1 MRRGPL
7 LSIVAAAS
15 IAAPATA
22 LAGVHSPLRVAA
34 ALLLFCLGP
43 GVAIL
48 PLLGTRTATLE
59 LGLVVTLS
67 LATCAVL
74 AQSMLWLGAWS
85 PVAAT
90 CALAGACLASI
101 AGQLVVPRWGR

>member
-15 IAAPATA
+15 IAAPITA

-43 GVAIL
+43 GVALL
-48 PLLGTRTATLE
+48 PLLGARTPALE
-59 LGLVVTLS
+59 LGLVVALS

-85 PVAAT
+85 PIAAT
-90 CALAGACLASI
+90 CVLAGACLASI
-101 AGQLVVPRWGR
+101 GGQLIATRWAR

>member
-1 MRRGPL
+1 MPRAPL
-7 LSIVAAAS
+7 LSLAGSAAIVA
-15 IAAPATA
+15 PVTA
-22 LAGVHSPLRVAA
+22 VAGVHSPVRVAA

-43 GVAIL
+43 GVALL
-48 PLLGTRTATLE
+48 PLLKPRTAALE

-67 LATCAVL
+67 LAVCAVL

-90 CALAGACLASI
+90 CVLGAACLTSI
-101 AGQLVVPRWGR
+101 AGQLTAMGWQR